1 MGGKGRLILGR
12 EMYTEAIYE
21 FVNLE
26 VCIILTMALDVEPAF
41 GFIRQLFY
49 STLCLHSSPHRCIRV
64 TNVSNKG
71 EHDESYLIQFWLQ
84 DLLHVGADTHTLEE
98 PKKTLGWAKGI
109 CVSAARQDN
118 F

>member
-1 MGGKGRLILGR
+1 MGGKGRLNLGR

-26 VCIILTMALDVEPAF
+26 VCIILTTALDVELAF
-41 GFIRQLFY
+41 GFIKQLFY
-49 STLCLHSSPHRCIRV
+49 STLCLHSSPHRCIKV

-71 EHDESYLIQFWLQ
+71 EHDESYLIQFWLK
-84 DLLHVGADTHTLEE
+84 DLLYVGAER
-98 PKKTLGWAKGI
+98 AKENTVIGVGRI
-109 CVSAARQDN
+109 CVSAARHDN